1 MTGAYLVPSFGGV
14 VNVTIDQ
21 MPNDPA
27 KAVPYTINK
36 MRRYASQDSSSPILQ
51 AAVRDACS
59 ARGSVVDLC
68 RSIYTWART
77 HVRFELDD
85 VKSEGAGFGQGNE
98 VLVRPVDLLRMPDP
112 SEDCD
117 GFSMLVVSML
127 LAARRMFGVDLRPS
141 FCTLATQAQ
150 APTEFTHV
158 YVWVDV
164 PGAGFAMDAS
174 HGPVFGWEQ
183 PNRFNKRK
191 LWPVGESMFQNVQAP
206 ARLGSRRAPVF
217 QRARRLGDGE
227 DVVQPGDLALMD
239 AQYGIT
245 GPPPTIT
252 DTTAGFTYQLSP
264 SGNYFPSLSSNAGSS
279 SGTPSWISQLI
290 PALTNAG
297 TVLGVSALGPAGARV
312 STNAAGALGLSLPS
326 NVGQTVASLVPVLVF
341 GGLAVVVIKAL
352 K

>member
-1 MTGAYLVPSFGGV
+1 MTAAYLVPSFGGV
-14 VNVTIDQ
+14 VNVSIDP

-27 KAVPYTINK
+27 KAVPFTIDK
-36 MRRYASQDSSSPILQ
+36 MRRYAVQDSSSPIVQ

-68 RSIYTWART
+68 RSIYTWARS

-85 VKSEGAGFGQGNE
+85 VKSEGAGFGSGNE
-98 VLVRPVDLLRMPDP
+98 VLVRPVDLLRMFDP

-127 LAARRMFGVDLRPS
+127 LAARNMFGVDLRPS

-174 HGPVFGWEQ
+174 HGPSFGWEQ
-183 PNRFNKRK
+183 PNRFGKRK
-191 LWPVGESMFQNVQAP
+191 LWPVGESMLQNVQAP

-217 QRARRLGDGE
+217 QRGRRLGDPLP
-227 DVVQPGDLALMD
+227 DDPGLDSAVASWAAATD
-239 AQYGIT
+239 ASVDST
-245 GPPPTIT
+245 VLN
-252 DTTAGFTYQLSP
+252 AGLGQNAGSVF
-264 SGNYFPSLSSNAGSS
+264 FPSLQSNAGSAS
-279 SGTPSWISQLI
+279 TTPSWVTQLI
-290 PALTNAG
+290 PGLINAG
-297 TVLGVSALGPAGARV
+297 TVLGVSALGPSGARV
-312 STNAAGALGLSLPS
+312 STNAAGSLGLSLPN
-326 NVGQTVASLVPVLVF
+326 NVSQSVASLVPILIF